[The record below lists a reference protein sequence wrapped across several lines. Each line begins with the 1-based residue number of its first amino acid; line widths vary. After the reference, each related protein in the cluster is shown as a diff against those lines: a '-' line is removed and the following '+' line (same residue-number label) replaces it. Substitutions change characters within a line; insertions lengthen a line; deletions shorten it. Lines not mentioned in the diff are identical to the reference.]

1 MRVAARTT
9 LAAARATTRAVPRT
23 AATVAGAVLAVG
35 ALSAGVPYGAL
46 AAAGAAT
53 GTGDLDIDPAPG
65 PAGRFLTVAG
75 GCETDDHH
83 VAVTGAA
90 SGRGAVTDGWFSVRA
105 RVVPGGPG
113 LYRLDVRCEG
123 SGLTRAATFRVAG
136 PPPDGLEAHDRVRTG
151 GAPVRGRDLAWPVTG
166 VALLTGAAGIG
177 RALLRHRAARKR
189 P

>member
-1 MRVAARTT
+1 MRVAARAAHTAAH
-9 LAAARATTRAVPRT
+9 AAAT
-23 AATVAGAVLAVG
+23 AAGVVLATG

-46 AAAGAAT
+46 AAAGP
-53 GTGDLDIDPAPG
+53 GGLDIDPAPG

-90 SGRGAVTDGWFSVRA
+90 RGTGAVTDGWFSVRA
-105 RVVPGGPG
+105 RVVPDMPG
-113 LYRLDVRCEG
+113 LYRLDVRCAG

-136 PPPDGLEAHDRVRTG
+136 PPPDGPEARGRVRAG
-151 GAPVRGRDLAWPVTG
+151 GSPAQGRDLAWPVTG
-166 VALLTGAAGIG
+166 VALLAGAAGVG
-177 RALLRHRAARKR
+177 RALLRHRAARER